1 MTLPQLEPLV
11 DDLGSHHDLS
21 PYAIEVDKYSTGIGE
36 QLYQQSNRSNKFTLA
51 DCFHACYND
60 EVILHT
66 NANELTASWWRDMFA
81 GGTAGSLRVKTVG
94 NQLLA
99 EAAAAKLADELDNY
113 ISNLPEGYDSESIGA
128 MAARIRSCRRAV
140 EVAEK
145 DCELLEQLG
154 QGFGPGPGGTID
166 REELMKVHARLGRS
180 RKLREI
186 LELAGAM
193 MQVRRAKKKVKVD
206 GIENVDGV
214 TTSGDLTR
222 ILPSELMLLGDELTE
237 MNLLRKLCE
246 EQTLALRKHNWESQA
261 RGPIVVCVD
270 ESGSMVERRR
280 YGPNDETKLI
290 QAKAFA
296 LTMARI
302 AQEEKRFIVL
312 LGFASDDEL
321 RELVMPPNQW
331 NQLALME
338 WLEHFFNGGTDFD
351 FLLHVE
357 RSWDRWKCP
366 RGKTDVFIVTDTMAD
381 ITDSTIEQFNAFKL
395 REKVKAYGLAI
406 GAATGCLDLV
416 CDQAWVT
423 QSMGLESKAVREI
436 LSS

>member
-1 MTLPQLEPLV
+1 MTLPKLDPLV

-21 PYAIEVDKYSTGIGE
+21 PYSIEVDGYSTGIGE
-36 QLYQQSNRSNKFTLA
+36 QLYQQTKRSNKFQLA

-60 EVILHT
+60 EVALHP
-66 NANELTASWWRDMFA
+66 NANELAASWWRDMFA
-81 GGTAGSLRVKTVG
+81 GGTAGSLRIKTIG
-94 NQLLA
+94 NQFYA
-99 EAAAAKLADELDNY
+99 EAAASKLADELDNY
-113 ISNLPEGYDSESIGA
+113 INNLPEGHESDSIGA

-140 EVAEK
+140 QVAEQE
-145 DCELLEQLG
+145 CNLLEALG
-154 QGFGPGPGGTID
+154 QSFGPGPGGILN
-166 REELMKVHARLGRS
+166 REELMKVHARIGRS

-193 MQVRRAKKKVKVD
+193 MKVRRAKKKVKVD

-237 MNLLRKLCE
+237 LNLLRKLCE
-246 EQTLALRKHNWESQA
+246 EQTLALRKHSWESQA
-261 RGPIVVCVD
+261 KGPIVVCVD
-270 ESGSMVERRR
+270 ESGSMVDTRRGR
-280 YGPNDETKLI
+280 TDDSKLI

-312 LGFASDDEL
+312 MGFSSEDQL
-321 RELVMPPNQW
+321 RELVMPPEKW
-331 NQLALME
+331 NQTALLE

-351 FLLHVE
+351 FLLHLE
-357 RSWDRWKCP
+357 KSWDKWKCP
-366 RGKTDVFIVTDTMAD
+366 RGKTDVFIVTDTQAD
-381 ITDSTIEQFNAFKL
+381 ITDCTVEQFNAFKL
-395 REKVKAYGLAI
+395 KEKVKAYGLAI

>member
-1 MTLPQLEPLV
+1 MTLPQLDPLV
-11 DDLGSHHDLS
+11 DDLGTHHDLS
-21 PYAIEVDKYSTGIGE
+21 PYKLEVDGYSTGIGE
-36 QLYQQSNRSNKFTLA
+36 QLYQQTNKSNKFQLA
-51 DCFHACYND
+51 DCFHACFNE
-60 EVILHT
+60 EVALYPS
-66 NANELTASWWRDMFA
+66 ADELTASWWRDMFA
-81 GGTAGSLRVKTVG
+81 GGTAGSLRTKTIG
-94 NQLLA
+94 NQIYA
-99 EAAAAKLADELDNY
+99 EAAAIKLAGELDAY
-113 ISNLPEGYDSESIGA
+113 INNLPEGYDSDSIGA

-140 EVAEK
+140 QVAEEEC
-145 DCELLEQLG
+145 DLLETLG
-154 QGFGPGPGGTID
+154 QGFNAGPGGTVN

-186 LELAGAM
+186 LELAGSM
-193 MQVRRAKKKVKVD
+193 MKVRRAKKKVKVD

-214 TTSGDLTR
+214 TNSGDLTR

-237 MNLLRKLCE
+237 LNLLRKLCE
-246 EQTLALRKHNWESQA
+246 EQTLALRKHNWEPQA

-270 ESGSMVERRR
+270 ESGSMVSHR
-280 YGPNDETKLI
+280 GDDSKLI

-296 LTMARI
+296 MTMARI

-312 LGFASDDEL
+312 LGFASHDEL
-321 RELVMPPNQW
+321 RELVMPPTGW
-331 NQLALME
+331 NQLALMD

-357 RSWDRWKCP
+357 KSWERWKCP
-366 RGKTDVFIVTDTMAD
+366 HGKTDVFIVTDTQACIED
-381 ITDSTIEQFNAFKL
+381 ETIEKFNAFKVK
-395 REKVKAYGLAI
+395 EKVKAYGLAI